1 MNVTEKFQLHIGQ
14 LRYSTNRKSEFS
26 SHSYESRTKTAQSK
40 RASTDDSSIPH
51 LPMVMPM
58 EDHLPMVMPMEDHLP
73 MVMPMED
80 HLPMVMAM
88 EDHLPM
94 VMPMEDLMDDS
105 WLVLEESAEERLGMV
120 IVMKRLWRSK
130 TCCTGST

>member
-58 EDHLPMVMPMEDHLP
+58 EIHLPMVMPMEI
-73 MVMPMED
+73 
-80 HLPMVMAM
+80 
-88 EDHLPM
+88 HLPM